1 MANQKPDAG
10 QFDDV
15 GFLIFRPLTA
25 ASELCDK
32 GKGLAQLSPNLK
44 KEIPKNIAPGIRRS
58 I

>member
-15 GFLIFRPLTA
+15 GFLIFGSLTA
-25 ASELCDK
+25 AVELCGR
-32 GKGLAQLSPNLK
+32 GKGVAQLSPNLK
-44 KEIPKNIAPGIRRS
+44 EEMPKNIVPGARRS

>member
-15 GFLIFRPLTA
+15 GFLIFRGLA
-25 ASELCDK
+25 AVAELYGK
-32 GKGLAQLSPNLK
+32 EKGLAQLSPDLK
-44 KEIPKNIAPGIRRS
+44 EEISKNIVPGIRRS

>member
-15 GFLIFRPLTA
+15 GFLIFGRSPQDR
-25 ASELCDK
+25 SIRQ
-32 GKGLAQLSPNLK
+32 GKRMAQLSPYLNG
-44 KEIPKNIAPGIRRS
+44 EIPKNIVIGIHRS